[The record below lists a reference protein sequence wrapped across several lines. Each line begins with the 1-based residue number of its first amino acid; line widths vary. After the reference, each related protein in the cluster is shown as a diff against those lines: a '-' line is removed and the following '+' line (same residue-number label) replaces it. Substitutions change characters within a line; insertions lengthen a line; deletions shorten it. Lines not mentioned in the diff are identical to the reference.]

1 MLIIFGGLPG
11 TGKTTISKR
20 IAKQL
25 NAVYLRIDTVE
36 QVLKKLSGS
45 EHMVGPE
52 GYMVCYALALDNLK
66 LGLSVI
72 ADSVNP
78 IAVTR
83 NDWQKV
89 AMDASK
95 PFIEIE
101 LVCSN
106 VKEHQHRI
114 ETRKTDISGHKL
126 PTWVD
131 VLNRDYEPWQSKSI
145 SIDTSHYSIEK
156 SVKIIMNVLTT
167 IVK

>member
-11 TGKTTISKR
+11 TGKTTLSKQ

-36 QVLKKLSGS
+36 QVLKKRSNSDHL
-45 EHMVGPE
+45 VGPE

-66 LGLSVI
+66 LGLPVV

-78 IAVTR
+78 IAITR
-83 NDWQKV
+83 EDWQKV
-89 AMDASK
+89 ALDANK

-106 VKEHQHRI
+106 TKEHQRRI
-114 ETRKTDISGHKL
+114 ETRETDIPEHKL
-126 PTWVD
+126 PKWVD
-131 VLNRDYEPWQSKSI
+131 VLNRDYEPWQSKSVTL
-145 SIDTSHYSIEK
+145 DTSKYSVDE
-156 SVKIIMNVLTT
+156 SVKIIMDFINR
-167 IVK
+167 KS

>member
-11 TGKTTISKR
+11 TGKTTLSKQ

-36 QVLKKLSGS
+36 QVLKKRSNSDHL
-45 EHMVGPE
+45 VGPE

-66 LGLSVI
+66 LGLPVV

-78 IAVTR
+78 IAITR
-83 NDWQKV
+83 EDWQKV
-89 AMDASK
+89 LLDANK

-106 VKEHQHRI
+106 TKEHQRRI
-114 ETRKTDISGHKL
+114 ETRETDI
-126 PTWVD
+126 
-131 VLNRDYEPWQSKSI
+131 
-145 SIDTSHYSIEK
+145 
-156 SVKIIMNVLTT
+156 
-167 IVK
+167 

>member
-11 TGKTTISKR
+11 TGKTTLSKQ

-36 QVLKKLSGS
+36 QVLKKCSNSDHL
-45 EHMVGPE
+45 VGPE

-66 LGLSVI
+66 LGLPVV

-78 IAVTR
+78 IAITR
-83 NDWQKV
+83 DDWQKV
-89 AMDASK
+89 ALDANK

-106 VKEHQHRI
+106 TKEHQRRI
-114 ETRKTDISGHKL
+114 ETRETDIPGHKL
-126 PTWVD
+126 PKWVD
-131 VLNRDYEPWQSKSI
+131 VLNRDYEPWQSKSVTL
-145 SIDTSHYSIEK
+145 DTSKYSVDE
-156 SVKIIMNVLTT
+156 SVKIIMDFINR
-167 IVK
+167 KS

>member
-11 TGKTTISKR
+11 TGKTTLSKQ

-36 QVLKKLSGS
+36 QVLKKCPNS
-45 EHMVGPE
+45 ESIGPE

-66 LGLSVI
+66 LGLPVV

-78 IAVTR
+78 IAITR

-106 VKEHQHRI
+106 TKEHQRRI
-114 ETRKTDISGHKL
+114 ETREADIPGHKL
-126 PTWVD
+126 PKWID
-131 VLNRDYEPWQSKSI
+131 ISHRDYEPWQSKSMTL
-145 SIDTSHYSIEK
+145 DTSEHSVDE
-156 SVKIIMNVLTT
+156 SVKIIMDFINR
-167 IVK
+167 KN